1 MEECYEHI
9 VQNLFDRIDT
19 VFGAEQAKSI
29 REVYEYAYQK
39 HDGVKR
45 ESGEPYIMHP
55 VSVVNIL
62 LDLGMDSVS
71 IKAGFLHDVLED
83 TDTTKEELTERFGKE
98 VSNIVEGLTKLK
110 LKKNGNAII
119 DDGDAIFT
127 VEQAEN
133 LRKLILAM
141 CNDVRIIIIKLA
153 DRLHNMRTLSSKDR
167 PKQIVKA
174 KETLEIFAPL
184 AARLG
189 IMQIKG
195 ELEDLCFYYLYP
207 EEYAKIKSLMDAI
220 PVNVEDI
227 VSEVKRKLTPE
238 FNECGIKFEISGRK
252 KHLYSVYRK
261 IQRTGHSFNE
271 IYDLIAVRLILD
283 GDKNQCY
290 EALGYVHQDW
300 LPMPGRM
307 KDYISRP
314 KENSYSS
321 LHTTVYSDKGYPF
334 EVQIRTVEMHRIAE
348 YGIAAH
354 WKYKDGKTD
363 AELDNK
369 ISWLRKVMEEE
380 RDDADSAE
388 FLAALRSSLF
398 SDEVYVYAPD
408 GKVFKLP
415 FSATVL
421 DFAYAVH
428 SEIGHHCSGAL
439 VNGHFMPITTELKN
453 GDQVKIQTKGKHPS
467 RDWLRIVKTNG
478 ARNKIKQYFKK
489 YDREDNIRD
498 GKSMLE
504 NEIRKKHFKPAE
516 VITPEA
522 IKEAL
527 AKYALSVEDDLYAG
541 VGAGTIRS
549 ESLAQFFT
557 HRYLESVKEEEPQET
572 VIRAP
577 TKKAAGGVLVE
588 GDSGMLFRFAK
599 CCSPVPGDPIVGY
612 VSRGRGIIIHRADC
626 PNLTSAEKERLCKT
640 EWASVSSGSNF
651 SVSLTI
657 IAVNRKN
664 LAADICQVLNNLDKV
679 QLVGIN
685 ANPFKN
691 SDKAIIM
698 VGLEVDSVA
707 TLESVKKTL
716 KNVKDVLE
724 VKRS

>member
-1 MEECYEHI
+1 MEEKYEQI
-9 VQNLFDRIDT
+9 ISDLFTRIET
-19 VFGAEQAKSI
+19 VFGKEQAESI
-29 REVYEYAYQK
+29 RDVYEYAYKK

-55 VSVVNIL
+55 VSVVKIL
-62 LDLGMDSVS
+62 LDLGMDSAS

-83 TDTTKEELTERFGKE
+83 TDTTRKELQSLFGEE
-98 VSNIVEGLTKLK
+98 VTNIVEGLTKLK
-110 LKKNGNAII
+110 LKKNGNII
-119 DDGDAIFT
+119 LDDGEAVFT

-141 CNDVRIIIIKLA
+141 CNDVRIIIIKLS
-153 DRLHNMRTLSSKDR
+153 DRLHNMRTLASKDR
-167 PKQIVKA
+167 AKQIVKA

-207 EEYAKIKSLMDAI
+207 EEYEKVKKMMDSI
-220 PVNVEDI
+220 PVNVTDI
-227 VSEVKRKLTPE
+227 VNEVKSKLTPS
-238 FNECGIKFEISGRK
+238 FKECGIKFEISGRK

-261 IQRTGHSFNE
+261 MNRTGHAFNE
-271 IYDLIAVRLILD
+271 IYDLIAVRLILN
-283 GDKNQCY
+283 GDKTQCY
-290 EALGYVHQDW
+290 EALGYVHQAW
-300 LPMPGRM
+300 KPMPDRM

-321 LHTTVYSDKGYPF
+321 LHTTVYSDAGYPF
-334 EVQIRTVEMHRIAE
+334 EVQIRTIEMHRIAE

-363 AELDNK
+363 AELDSK

-415 FSATVL
+415 YGATVV

-428 SEIGHHCSGAL
+428 SEVGNHCSGAF
-439 VNGHFMPITTELKN
+439 VNGQFMPITTMLKN

-467 RDWLRIVKTNG
+467 RDWLKIVKTNG

-489 YDREDNIRD
+489 LNREDNIRL

-504 NEIRKKHFKPAE
+504 NEIRKKHFKPTE
-516 VITPEA
+516 VIIPDA
-522 IKEAL
+522 VKEAL
-527 AKYALSVEDDLYAG
+527 TKYALSVEDDLYAG
-541 VGAGTIRS
+541 IGAGSIRT

-557 HRYLESVKEEEPQET
+557 HRYLESIKEETKET
-572 VIRAP
+572 VIHAP
-577 TKKAAGGVLVE
+577 TRASSGGVLVE
-588 GDSGMLFRFAK
+588 GDSGMLFRLAK
-599 CCSPVPGDPIVGY
+599 CCSPVPGDEIIGY
-612 VSRGRGIIIHRADC
+612 ISRGRGIIIHRCDC
-626 PNLTSAEKERLCKT
+626 PNMQSAEKERLCRT
-640 EWASVSSGSNF
+640 EWASVSQGSSF

-657 IAVNRKN
+657 IALNRKN
-664 LAADICQVLNNLDKV
+664 LASDVCQVLNSLDKV
-679 QLVGIN
+679 KLVGIS
-685 ANPFKN
+685 ANPYRN

-707 TLESVKKTL
+707 TLESVKRTL
-716 KNVKDVLE
+716 KGIKDVIE

>member
-1 MEECYEHI
+1 MEEKYEQI
-9 VQNLFDRIDT
+9 ISDLFTRIET
-19 VFGAEQAKSI
+19 VFGKEQAESI
-29 REVYEYAYQK
+29 RDVYEYAYKK

-55 VSVVNIL
+55 VSVVKIL
-62 LDLGMDSVS
+62 LDLGMDSAS

-83 TDTTKEELTERFGKE
+83 TDTTREELQSLFGEE
-98 VSNIVEGLTKLK
+98 VTNIVEGLTKLK
-110 LKKNGNAII
+110 LKKNGNII
-119 DDGDAIFT
+119 LDDGEAVFT

-141 CNDVRIIIIKLA
+141 CNDVRIIIIKLS
-153 DRLHNMRTLSSKDR
+153 DRLHNMRTLASKDR
-167 PKQIVKA
+167 AKQIVKA

-207 EEYAKIKSLMDAI
+207 EEYEKVKKMMDSI
-220 PVNVEDI
+220 PVNVTDI
-227 VSEVKRKLTPE
+227 VNEVKSKLTPS
-238 FNECGIKFEISGRK
+238 FKECGIKFEISGRK

-261 IQRTGHSFNE
+261 MNRTGHAFNE
-271 IYDLIAVRLILD
+271 IYDLIAVRLILN
-283 GDKNQCY
+283 GDKTQCY
-290 EALGYVHQDW
+290 EALGYVHQAW
-300 LPMPGRM
+300 KPMPDRM

-321 LHTTVYSDKGYPF
+321 LHTTVYSDEGYPF
-334 EVQIRTVEMHRIAE
+334 EVQIRTIEMHRIAE

-363 AELDNK
+363 AELDSK

-415 FSATVL
+415 YGATVV

-428 SEIGHHCSGAL
+428 SEVGNHCSGAF
-439 VNGHFMPITTELKN
+439 VNGQFMPITTMLKN

-467 RDWLRIVKTNG
+467 RDWLKIVKTNG

-489 YDREDNIRD
+489 LNREDNIRL

-504 NEIRKKHFKPAE
+504 NEIRKKHFKPTE
-516 VITPEA
+516 VIIPDA
-522 IKEAL
+522 VKEAL
-527 AKYALSVEDDLYAG
+527 TKYALSVEDDLYAG
-541 VGAGTIRS
+541 IGAGSIRT

-557 HRYLESVKEEEPQET
+557 HRYLESIKEETKET
-572 VIRAP
+572 VIHAP
-577 TKKAAGGVLVE
+577 TRASSGGVLVE
-588 GDSGMLFRFAK
+588 GDSGMLFRLAK
-599 CCSPVPGDPIVGY
+599 CCSPVPGDAIIGY
-612 VSRGRGIIIHRADC
+612 ISRGRGIIIHRCDC
-626 PNLTSAEKERLCKT
+626 PNMQSAEKERLCRT
-640 EWASVSSGSNF
+640 EWASVSQGSSF

-657 IAVNRKN
+657 IALNRKN
-664 LAADICQVLNNLDKV
+664 LASDVCQVLNSLDKV
-679 QLVGIN
+679 KLVGIS
-685 ANPFKN
+685 ANPYRN

-707 TLESVKKTL
+707 TLESVKRTL
-716 KNVKDVLE
+716 KGIKDVIE

>member
-1 MEECYEHI
+1 MEECYEQE
-9 VQNLFDRIDT
+9 VLRLKERIRS
-19 VFGAEQAKSI
+19 VFGDEQTEKI
-29 REVYEYAYQK
+29 MEVYEYAYAK

-55 VSVVNIL
+55 VSVVSIL
-62 LDLGMDSVS
+62 LDLGMDSTS

-83 TDTTKEELTERFGKE
+83 TDTTKEELIGLFGSE
-98 VSNIVEGLTKLK
+98 VANIVDGLTKLK
-110 LKKNGNAII
+110 LKKNGNII
-119 DDGDAIFT
+119 LDDGDAIFT

-153 DRLHNMRTLSSKDR
+153 DRLHNMRTLASKER
-167 PKQIVKA
+167 SKQIVKA

-195 ELEDLCFYYLYP
+195 ELEDLCFYYLMP
-207 EEYAKIKSLMDAI
+207 EEYAEIKALMSSI
-220 PVNVEDI
+220 PIEPQTI
-227 VSEVKRKLTPE
+227 VDEVKRKLAPD
-238 FNECGIKFEISGRK
+238 FKECGIKFEISGRK
-252 KHLYSVYRK
+252 KHYYSVYRK
-261 IQRTGHSFNE
+261 MKRTGHAFNE
-271 IYDLIAVRLILD
+271 IYDLVAVRLIID

-290 EALGYVHQDW
+290 EALGYVHQEW
-300 LPMPGRM
+300 RPMPDRM

-314 KENSYSS
+314 KANSYSS
-321 LHTTVYSDKGYPF
+321 LHTTVYSDSGYPF

-363 AELDNK
+363 AELDYK

-388 FLAALRSSLF
+388 FLAVLRSSLF

-415 FSATVL
+415 FGATVV

-428 SEIGHHCSGAL
+428 SDVGNRCSGAFI
-439 VNGHFMPITTELKN
+439 NGQFMPITTVLKN

-467 RDWLRIVKTNG
+467 RDWLKIVKTNG
-478 ARNKIKQYFKK
+478 ARHKIKQFFKK
-489 YDREDNIRD
+489 LNREDNIKI

-504 NEIRKKHFKPAE
+504 NEIRKKRFKPNE

-522 IKEAL
+522 VKDAA
-527 AKYALSVEDDLYAG
+527 AKYALVTEEDLYAG
-541 VGAGTIRS
+541 VGAGTIRT
-549 ESLAQFFT
+549 ESLASFFT
-557 HRYLESVKEEEPQET
+557 HRYIEGIKEETKET
-572 VIRAP
+572 VIHAP
-577 TKKAAGGVLVE
+577 NKTATGGILVE
-588 GDSGMLFRFAK
+588 GDDGMLFRLAK

-612 VSRGRGIIIHRADC
+612 ISRGRGIVIHRADC
-626 PNLTSAEKERLCKT
+626 ANLTSAEKERLCTT
-640 EWASVSSGSNF
+640 EWASVSAGAKF

-657 IAVNRKN
+657 IALNRKN
-664 LAADICQVLNNLDKV
+664 LTADVCQVLNNMDKV

-685 ANPFKN
+685 ANAFRN
-691 SDKAIIM
+691 SDKAVIM

-716 KNVKDVLE
+716 RNIKDVIE

>member
-1 MEECYEHI
+1 MEEKYEQI
-9 VQNLFDRIDT
+9 ISDLFARIET
-19 VFGAEQAKSI
+19 VFGKEQAESI
-29 REVYEYAYQK
+29 RDVYEYAYKK

-55 VSVVNIL
+55 VSVVKIL
-62 LDLGMDSVS
+62 LDLGMDSAS

-83 TDTTKEELTERFGKE
+83 TDTTREELQSLFGEE
-98 VSNIVEGLTKLK
+98 VTNIVEGLTKLK
-110 LKKNGNAII
+110 LKKNGNII
-119 DDGDAIFT
+119 LDDGEAVFT

-141 CNDVRIIIIKLA
+141 CNDVRIIIIKLS
-153 DRLHNMRTLSSKDR
+153 DRLHNMRTLASKDR
-167 PKQIVKA
+167 AKQIVKA

-207 EEYAKIKSLMDAI
+207 EEYEKVKKMMDSI
-220 PVNVEDI
+220 PVNVTDI
-227 VSEVKRKLTPE
+227 VNEVKSKLTPS
-238 FNECGIKFEISGRK
+238 FKECGIKFEISGRK

-261 IQRTGHSFNE
+261 MNRTGHAFNE
-271 IYDLIAVRLILD
+271 IYDLIAVRLILN
-283 GDKNQCY
+283 GDKTQCY
-290 EALGYVHQDW
+290 EALGYVHQAW
-300 LPMPGRM
+300 KPMPDRM

-321 LHTTVYSDKGYPF
+321 LHTTVYSDAGYPF
-334 EVQIRTVEMHRIAE
+334 EVQIRTIEMHRIAE

-363 AELDNK
+363 AELDSK

-415 FSATVL
+415 YGATVV

-428 SEIGHHCSGAL
+428 SEVGNHCSGAF
-439 VNGHFMPITTELKN
+439 VNGQFMPITTMLKN

-467 RDWLRIVKTNG
+467 RDWLKIVKTNG

-489 YDREDNIRD
+489 LNREDNIRL

-504 NEIRKKHFKPAE
+504 NEIRKKHFKPTE
-516 VITPEA
+516 VIIPDA
-522 IKEAL
+522 VKEAL
-527 AKYALSVEDDLYAG
+527 TKYALSVEDDLYAG
-541 VGAGTIRS
+541 IGAGSIRT

-557 HRYLESVKEEEPQET
+557 HRYLESIKEETKET
-572 VIRAP
+572 VIHAP
-577 TKKAAGGVLVE
+577 TRASSGGVLVE
-588 GDSGMLFRFAK
+588 GDSGMLFRLAK
-599 CCSPVPGDPIVGY
+599 CCSPVPGDEIIGY
-612 VSRGRGIIIHRADC
+612 ISRGRGIIIHRCDC
-626 PNLTSAEKERLCKT
+626 PNMQSAEKERLCRT
-640 EWASVSSGSNF
+640 EWASVSQGSSF

-657 IAVNRKN
+657 IALNRKN
-664 LAADICQVLNNLDKV
+664 LASDVCQVLNSLDKV
-679 QLVGIN
+679 KLVGIS
-685 ANPFKN
+685 ANPYRN

-707 TLESVKKTL
+707 TLESVKRTL
-716 KNVKDVLE
+716 KGIKDVIE

>member
-1 MEECYEHI
+1 MEECYKQE
-9 VQNLFDRIDT
+9 VARLKERIYS
-19 VFGAEQAKSI
+19 VFGDEQTEKI
-29 REVYEYAYQK
+29 MDVYEYAYAK

-55 VSVVNIL
+55 VNVVSIL
-62 LDLGMDSVS
+62 LDLGMDSTS

-83 TDTTKEELTERFGKE
+83 TDTTKEELAGLFGNE
-98 VSNIVEGLTKLK
+98 VANIVDGLTKLK
-110 LKKNGNAII
+110 LKKSGNII
-119 DDGDAIFT
+119 LDDGDAIFT

-153 DRLHNMRTLSSKDR
+153 DRLHNMRTLASKER
-167 PKQIVKA
+167 SKQIVKA

-195 ELEDLCFYYLYP
+195 ELEDLCFYYLMP
-207 EEYAKIKSLMDAI
+207 EEYAKIKALMSSI
-220 PVNVEDI
+220 PIDPQVI
-227 VSEVKRKLTPE
+227 VDEVKRKLEPD
-238 FNECGIKFEISGRK
+238 FKECGIKFEISGRK
-252 KHLYSVYRK
+252 KHYYSVYRK
-261 IQRTGHSFNE
+261 MKRTGHAFNE
-271 IYDLIAVRLILD
+271 IYDLIAVRLIID

-290 EALGYVHQDW
+290 EALGYVHQEW
-300 LPMPGRM
+300 RPMPDRM

-321 LHTTVYSDKGYPF
+321 LHTTVYSDAGYPF

-363 AELDNK
+363 AELDYK

-415 FSATVL
+415 FGATVV

-428 SEIGHHCSGAL
+428 SDVGNRCSGAF
-439 VNGHFMPITTELKN
+439 VNGQFMPITTVLKN
-453 GDQVKIQTKGKHPS
+453 GDQVQIQTKGKHPS
-467 RDWLRIVKTNG
+467 RDWLKIVKTNG
-478 ARNKIKQYFKK
+478 ARHKIKQYFKK
-489 YDREDNIRD
+489 LNREDNIKI
-498 GKSMLE
+498 GKTMLE
-504 NEIRKKHFKPAE
+504 NEIRKKRFKPGE
-516 VITPEA
+516 VIIPEA
-522 IKEAL
+522 VKEA
-527 AKYALSVEDDLYAG
+527 ATKYALLTEEDLYAG
-541 VGAGTIRS
+541 VGAGTIRA
-549 ESLAQFFT
+549 ESLASFFT
-557 HRYLESVKEEEPQET
+557 HRYIEGIKEEPQET
-572 VIRAP
+572 VVHTPSRTA
-577 TKKAAGGVLVE
+577 TGGILVE
-588 GDSGMLFRFAK
+588 GNDGMLFRLAK

-612 VSRGRGIIIHRADC
+612 ISRGRGIVIHRADC
-626 PNLTSAEKERLCKT
+626 TNITSAERERLCET
-640 EWASVSSGSNF
+640 EWASVSAGVKF

-657 IAVNRKN
+657 IALNRKN
-664 LAADICQVLNNLDKV
+664 LTADVCQVLNNMDKV

-685 ANPFKN
+685 ANAFRN
-691 SDKAIIM
+691 SDKAVIM
-698 VGLEVDSVA
+698 VGLEVDSVS

-716 KNVKDVLE
+716 RNIKDVIE

>member
-1 MEECYEHI
+1 MEEKYEQI
-9 VQNLFDRIDT
+9 ISDLFTRIET
-19 VFGAEQAKSI
+19 VFGKEQAESI
-29 REVYEYAYQK
+29 RDVYEYAYKK

-55 VSVVNIL
+55 VSVVKIL
-62 LDLGMDSVS
+62 LDLGMDSASV
-71 IKAGFLHDVLED
+71 KAGFLHDVLED
-83 TDTTKEELTERFGKE
+83 TDTTREELQSLFGEE
-98 VSNIVEGLTKLK
+98 VTNIVEGLTKLK
-110 LKKNGNAII
+110 LKKNGNII
-119 DDGDAIFT
+119 LDDGEAVFT

-141 CNDVRIIIIKLA
+141 CNDVRIIIIKLS
-153 DRLHNMRTLSSKDR
+153 DRLHNMRTLASKDR
-167 PKQIVKA
+167 AKQIVKA

-207 EEYAKIKSLMDAI
+207 EEYEKVKKMMDSI
-220 PVNVEDI
+220 PVNVTDI
-227 VSEVKRKLTPE
+227 VNEVKSKLTPS
-238 FNECGIKFEISGRK
+238 FKECGIKFEISGRK

-261 IQRTGHSFNE
+261 MKRTGHAFNE
-271 IYDLIAVRLILD
+271 IYDLIAVRLILN
-283 GDKNQCY
+283 GDKTQCY
-290 EALGYVHQDW
+290 EALGYVHQAW
-300 LPMPGRM
+300 KPMPDRM

-321 LHTTVYSDKGYPF
+321 LHTTVYSDAGYPF
-334 EVQIRTVEMHRIAE
+334 EVQIRTTEMHRIAE

-363 AELDNK
+363 AELDSK

-415 FSATVL
+415 YGATVV

-428 SEIGHHCSGAL
+428 SEVGNHCSGAF
-439 VNGHFMPITTELKN
+439 VNGQFMPITTMLKN

-467 RDWLRIVKTNG
+467 RDWLKIVKTNG

-489 YDREDNIRD
+489 LNREDNIRL

-504 NEIRKKHFKPAE
+504 NEIRKKHFKPTE
-516 VITPEA
+516 VIIPDA
-522 IKEAL
+522 VKEAL
-527 AKYALSVEDDLYAG
+527 TKYALSVEDDLYAG
-541 VGAGTIRS
+541 IGAGSIRT

-557 HRYLESVKEEEPQET
+557 HRYLESIKEETKET
-572 VIRAP
+572 VIHAP
-577 TKKAAGGVLVE
+577 TRASSGGVLVE
-588 GDSGMLFRFAK
+588 GDSGMLFRLAK
-599 CCSPVPGDPIVGY
+599 CCSPVPGDEIIGY
-612 VSRGRGIIIHRADC
+612 ISRGRGIIIHRCDC
-626 PNLTSAEKERLCKT
+626 PNMQSAEKERLCRT
-640 EWASVSSGSNF
+640 EWASVSQGSSF

-657 IAVNRKN
+657 IALNRKN
-664 LAADICQVLNNLDKV
+664 LASDVCQVLNSLDKV
-679 QLVGIN
+679 KLVGIS
-685 ANPFKN
+685 ANPYRN

-707 TLESVKKTL
+707 TLESVKRTL
-716 KNVKDVLE
+716 KGIKDVIE

>member
-1 MEECYEHI
+1 MEEKYEQI
-9 VQNLFDRIDT
+9 ISDLFTRIET
-19 VFGAEQAKSI
+19 VFGKEQAESI
-29 REVYEYAYQK
+29 RDVYEYAYKK

-55 VSVVNIL
+55 VSVVKIL
-62 LDLGMDSVS
+62 LDLGMDSAS

-83 TDTTKEELTERFGKE
+83 TDTTREELQSLFGEE
-98 VSNIVEGLTKLK
+98 VTNIVEGLTKLK
-110 LKKNGNAII
+110 LKKNGNII
-119 DDGDAIFT
+119 LDDGEAVFT

-141 CNDVRIIIIKLA
+141 CNDVRIIIIKLS
-153 DRLHNMRTLSSKDR
+153 DRLHNMRTLASKDR
-167 PKQIVKA
+167 AKQIVKA

-207 EEYAKIKSLMDAI
+207 EEYEKVKKMMDSI
-220 PVNVEDI
+220 PVNVTDI
-227 VSEVKRKLTPE
+227 VNEVKSKLTPS
-238 FNECGIKFEISGRK
+238 FKECGIKFEISGRK

-261 IQRTGHSFNE
+261 MNRTGHAFNE
-271 IYDLIAVRLILD
+271 IYDLIAVRLILN
-283 GDKNQCY
+283 GDKTQCY
-290 EALGYVHQDW
+290 EALGYVHQAW
-300 LPMPGRM
+300 KPMPDRM

-321 LHTTVYSDKGYPF
+321 LHTTVYSDAGYPF
-334 EVQIRTVEMHRIAE
+334 EVQIRTIEMHRIAE

-363 AELDNK
+363 AELDSK

-415 FSATVL
+415 YGATVV

-428 SEIGHHCSGAL
+428 SEVGNHCSGAF
-439 VNGHFMPITTELKN
+439 VNGQFMPITTMLKN

-467 RDWLRIVKTNG
+467 RDWLKIVKTNG

-489 YDREDNIRD
+489 LNREDNIRL

-504 NEIRKKHFKPAE
+504 NEIRKKHFKPTE
-516 VITPEA
+516 VIIPDA
-522 IKEAL
+522 VKEAL
-527 AKYALSVEDDLYAG
+527 TKYALSVEDDLYAG
-541 VGAGTIRS
+541 IGAGSIRT

-557 HRYLESVKEEEPQET
+557 HRYLESIKEETKET
-572 VIRAP
+572 VIHAP
-577 TKKAAGGVLVE
+577 TRASSGGVLVE
-588 GDSGMLFRFAK
+588 GDSGMLFRLAK
-599 CCSPVPGDPIVGY
+599 CCSPVPGDAIIGY
-612 VSRGRGIIIHRADC
+612 ISRGRGIIIHRCDC
-626 PNLTSAEKERLCKT
+626 PNMQSAEKERLCRT
-640 EWASVSSGSNF
+640 EWASVSQGSSF

-657 IAVNRKN
+657 IALNRKN
-664 LAADICQVLNNLDKV
+664 LASDVCQVLNSLDKV
-679 QLVGIN
+679 KLVGIS
-685 ANPFKN
+685 ANPYRN

-707 TLESVKKTL
+707 TLESVKRTL
-716 KNVKDVLE
+716 KGIKDVIE

>member
-1 MEECYEHI
+1 MEEKYEQFI
-9 VQNLFDRIDT
+9 NDLFIRIDS
-19 VFGAEQAKSI
+19 VFGKEQADGI
-29 REVYEYAYQK
+29 RDVYDYAYKK

-55 VSVVNIL
+55 ANVVNIL
-62 LDLGMDSVS
+62 LDLGMDSASV
-71 IKAGFLHDVLED
+71 KAGFLHDVLED
-83 TDTTKEELTERFGKE
+83 TDTTREELKGLFGEE
-98 VSNIVEGLTKLK
+98 VTNIVEGLTKLK
-110 LKKNGNAII
+110 LKKNGNII
-119 DDGDAIFT
+119 LDDGEAVFT

-141 CNDVRIIIIKLA
+141 CNDVRIIIIKLS

-167 PKQIVKA
+167 AKQIVKA

-207 EEYAKIKSLMDAI
+207 EEYARVKKLMDSI
-220 PVNVEDI
+220 PVNVNDI
-227 VSEVKRKLTPE
+227 VNEVKSKLSPS
-238 FNECGIKFEISGRK
+238 FKECGIKFEISGRK

-261 IQRTGHSFNE
+261 MKRTGHTFNE
-271 IYDLIAVRLILD
+271 IYDLIAVRLILN

-290 EALGYVHQDW
+290 EALGYVHQAW
-300 LPMPGRM
+300 KPMPDRM

-321 LHTTVYSDKGYPF
+321 LHTTVYSDEGYPF
-334 EVQIRTVEMHRIAE
+334 EVQIRTLEMHRIAE

-363 AELDNK
+363 AELDSK

-415 FSATVL
+415 YGATVV

-428 SEIGHHCSGAL
+428 SEVGNHCSGAFI
-439 VNGHFMPITTELKN
+439 NGQFMPITTMLKN

-467 RDWLRIVKTNG
+467 RDWLKIVKTNG

-489 YDREDNIRD
+489 LNREDNIKV

-516 VITPEA
+516 VIIPDA
-522 IKEAL
+522 VKEAL

-541 VGAGTIRS
+541 IGAGTIRT

-557 HRYLESVKEEEPQET
+557 HRYLESIKEETKEA
-572 VIRAP
+572 VIHAP
-577 TKKAAGGVLVE
+577 TRAASGGVLVD
-588 GDSGMLFRFAK
+588 GDSGMLFRLAK
-599 CCSPVPGDPIVGY
+599 CCSPVPGDSIIGY
-612 VSRGRGIIIHRADC
+612 ISRGRGIIIHRCDC
-626 PNLTSAEKERLCKT
+626 PNMQGAEKERLCRT
-640 EWASVSSGSNF
+640 EWASVSQGSSF

-657 IAVNRKN
+657 IALNRKN
-664 LAADICQVLNNLDKV
+664 LAADVCQVLNSLDKV
-679 QLVGIN
+679 KLVGIS
-685 ANPFKN
+685 ANPYRN

-707 TLESVKKTL
+707 TLESVKRTL
-716 KNVKDVLE
+716 KGIKDVIE

>member
-1 MEECYEHI
+1 MEEKYEQI
-9 VQNLFDRIDT
+9 ISDLFTRIET
-19 VFGAEQAKSI
+19 VFGKEQAESI
-29 REVYEYAYQK
+29 RDVYEYAYKK

-55 VSVVNIL
+55 VSVVKIL
-62 LDLGMDSVS
+62 LDLGMDSAS

-83 TDTTKEELTERFGKE
+83 TDTTREELQSLFGEE
-98 VSNIVEGLTKLK
+98 VTNIVEGLTKLK
-110 LKKNGNAII
+110 LKKNGNII
-119 DDGDAIFT
+119 LDDGEAVFT

-141 CNDVRIIIIKLA
+141 CNDVRIIIIKLS
-153 DRLHNMRTLSSKDR
+153 DRLHNMRTLASKDR
-167 PKQIVKA
+167 AKQIVKA

-207 EEYAKIKSLMDAI
+207 EEYEKVKKMMDSI
-220 PVNVEDI
+220 PVNVTDI
-227 VSEVKRKLTPE
+227 VNEVKSKLTPS
-238 FNECGIKFEISGRK
+238 FKECGIKFEISGRK

-261 IQRTGHSFNE
+261 MNRTGHAFNE
-271 IYDLIAVRLILD
+271 IYDLIAVRLILN
-283 GDKNQCY
+283 GDKTQCY
-290 EALGYVHQDW
+290 EALGYVHQAW
-300 LPMPGRM
+300 KPMPDRM

-321 LHTTVYSDKGYPF
+321 LHTTVYSDAGYPF
-334 EVQIRTVEMHRIAE
+334 EVQIRTIEMHRIAE

-363 AELDNK
+363 AELDSK

-415 FSATVL
+415 YGATVV

-428 SEIGHHCSGAL
+428 SEVGNHCSGAF
-439 VNGHFMPITTELKN
+439 VNGQFMPITTMLKN

-467 RDWLRIVKTNG
+467 RDWLKIVKTNG

-489 YDREDNIRD
+489 LNREDNIRH

-504 NEIRKKHFKPAE
+504 NEIRKKHFKPTE
-516 VITPEA
+516 VIIPDA
-522 IKEAL
+522 VKEAL
-527 AKYALSVEDDLYAG
+527 TKYALSVEDDLYAG
-541 VGAGTIRS
+541 IGAGSIRT

-557 HRYLESVKEEEPQET
+557 HRYLESIKEETKET
-572 VIRAP
+572 VIHAP
-577 TKKAAGGVLVE
+577 TRASSGGVLVE
-588 GDSGMLFRFAK
+588 GDSGMLFRLAK
-599 CCSPVPGDPIVGY
+599 CCSPVPGDAIIGY
-612 VSRGRGIIIHRADC
+612 ISRGRGIIIHRCDC
-626 PNLTSAEKERLCKT
+626 PNMQSAEKERLCRT
-640 EWASVSSGSNF
+640 EWASVSQGSSF

-657 IAVNRKN
+657 IALNRKN
-664 LAADICQVLNNLDKV
+664 LASDVCQVLNSLDKV
-679 QLVGIN
+679 KLVGIS
-685 ANPFKN
+685 ANPYRN

-707 TLESVKKTL
+707 TLESVKRTL
-716 KNVKDVLE
+716 KGIKDVIE
-724 VKRS
+724 VKRI

>member
-1 MEECYEHI
+1 MEEKYEQI
-9 VQNLFDRIDT
+9 ISDLFARIET
-19 VFGAEQAKSI
+19 VFGKEQAESI
-29 REVYEYAYQK
+29 RDVYEYAYKK

-55 VSVVNIL
+55 VSVVKIL
-62 LDLGMDSVS
+62 LDLGMDSAS

-83 TDTTKEELTERFGKE
+83 TDTTREELQSLFGEE
-98 VSNIVEGLTKLK
+98 VTNIVEGLTKLK
-110 LKKNGNAII
+110 LKKNGNII
-119 DDGDAIFT
+119 LDDGEAVFT

-141 CNDVRIIIIKLA
+141 CNDVRIIIIKLS
-153 DRLHNMRTLSSKDR
+153 DRLHNMRTLASKDR
-167 PKQIVKA
+167 AKQIVKA

-207 EEYAKIKSLMDAI
+207 EEYEKVKKMMDSI
-220 PVNVEDI
+220 PVNVTDI
-227 VSEVKRKLTPE
+227 VNEVKSKLTPS
-238 FNECGIKFEISGRK
+238 FKECGIKFEISGRK

-261 IQRTGHSFNE
+261 MNRTGHAFNE
-271 IYDLIAVRLILD
+271 IYDLIAVRLILN
-283 GDKNQCY
+283 GDKTQCY
-290 EALGYVHQDW
+290 EALGYVHQAW
-300 LPMPGRM
+300 KPMPDRM

-321 LHTTVYSDKGYPF
+321 LHTTVYSDAGYPF
-334 EVQIRTVEMHRIAE
+334 EVQIRTIEMHRIAE

-363 AELDNK
+363 AELDSK

-415 FSATVL
+415 YGATVV

-428 SEIGHHCSGAL
+428 SEVGNHCSGAF
-439 VNGHFMPITTELKN
+439 VNGQFMPITTMLKN

-467 RDWLRIVKTNG
+467 RDWLKIVKTNG

-489 YDREDNIRD
+489 LNREDNIRL

-504 NEIRKKHFKPAE
+504 NEIRKKHFKPTE
-516 VITPEA
+516 VIFPDA
-522 IKEAL
+522 VKEAL
-527 AKYALSVEDDLYAG
+527 TKYALSVEDDLYAG
-541 VGAGTIRS
+541 IGAGSIRT

-557 HRYLESVKEEEPQET
+557 HRYLESIKEETKET
-572 VIRAP
+572 VIHAP
-577 TKKAAGGVLVE
+577 TRASSGGVLVE
-588 GDSGMLFRFAK
+588 GDSGMLFRLAK
-599 CCSPVPGDPIVGY
+599 CCSPVPGDAIIGY
-612 VSRGRGIIIHRADC
+612 ISRGRGIIIHRCDC
-626 PNLTSAEKERLCKT
+626 PNMQSAEKERLCRT
-640 EWASVSSGSNF
+640 EWASVSQGSSF

-657 IAVNRKN
+657 IALNRKN
-664 LAADICQVLNNLDKV
+664 LASDVCQVLNSLDKV
-679 QLVGIN
+679 KLVGIS
-685 ANPFKN
+685 ANPYRN

-707 TLESVKKTL
+707 TLESVKRTL
-716 KNVKDVLE
+716 KGIKDVIE